1 MNERYF
7 DLNIEKIL
15 EGWEVRHAIRE
26 LIANAL
32 DEEVLSGTA
41 EIRISRDPAGNY
53 HLRDFGRGIRYEHLT
68 QNENAEKLANAGR
81 VIGKFGVGLK
91 DALATLN
98 RRGIGVLIISRH
110 GEIALTSAPKHGFAD
125 VVTLHAKISP
135 PRDPAFIG
143 TEIVLNGVETSD
155 VEAAKDFFLR
165 FVREPALDSTPY
177 GQILQRAIGKKA
189 RVYVTGLL
197 IAEEENFLFSYNITS
212 LTAAMRKAL
221 NRERT
226 NVGRTAYSERV
237 KAMLLGSKST
247 AIAHALAS
255 DLGAIE
261 RGEQHDEIA
270 WTDVATHACRVL
282 NAEKRVVF
290 VTAAE
295 LATSFESVDRAKSEG
310 YEIVTVPDNIRRAIS
325 GSTDTA
331 GNLVRDLAAVHQK
344 WSESF
349 QFSFVPPNRLTHSER
364 TVFEEWKRIAR
375 MGGGLPAAFKEL
387 CISETMRPD
396 YLAGDQTLGLWEATT
411 GRVIIK
417 RSQLASLAHFAG
429 TFLHELTH
437 ARTGFCDVSRDFEG
451 ALTDVIGT
459 VVAALYK

>member
-1 MNERYF
+1 MSERYF

-41 EIRISRDPAGNY
+41 EIQISRDKAGNY

-68 QNENAEKLANAGR
+68 QNENEEKLANATR

-98 RRGIGVLIISRH
+98 RPGIGVLIISRH
-110 GEIALTSAPKHGFAD
+110 GEIALTSASKHGFDD

-143 TEIVLNGVETSD
+143 TEIVLRGVETRD
-155 VEAAKDFFLR
+155 VEGAKDFFLR
-165 FVREPALDSTPY
+165 FVREPELHSTPY
-177 GQILQRAIGKKA
+177 GQILQRGTGKRA

-237 KAMLLGSKST
+237 KTMLLSST
-247 AIAHALAS
+247 STTIAHALAS
-255 DLGAIE
+255 DLAAIE
-261 RGEQHDEIA
+261 RGEQHDEID

-290 VTAAE
+290 VTASE

-331 GNLVRDLAAVHQK
+331 GNFVRDLAAVHQE

-349 QFSFVPPNRLTHSER
+349 QFSFVPPNRLTRAER
-364 TVFEEWKRIAR
+364 AVFEEWKRIAQ
-375 MGGGLPAAFKEL
+375 MGGGLPGAFKEL

-396 YLAGDQTLGLWEATT
+396 YLARDQTLGLWEAET

-417 RSQLASLAHFAG
+417 RSQLASVARFAG
-429 TFLHELTH
+429 TLLHELTH
-437 ARTGFCDVSRDFEG
+437 ARTGFPDVSRDFEG

-459 VVAALYK
+459 VVAAQYK